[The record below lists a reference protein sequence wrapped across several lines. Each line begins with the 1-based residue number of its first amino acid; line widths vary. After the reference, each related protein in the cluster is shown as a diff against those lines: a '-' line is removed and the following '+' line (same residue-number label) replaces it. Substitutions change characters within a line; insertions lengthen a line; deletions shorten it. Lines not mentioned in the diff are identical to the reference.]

1 MRKFSI
7 TDNPNYNTTKKFRIT
22 DDPKII
28 DMLVKKERLQKEL
41 VEKKRLQKELV
52 EKKRLEIQKCKEQ
65 ILRIIQRV
73 EQLIIEKHNEN
84 LEKDLKMKIDS
95 QNTHLKSLKSLKTLT
110 EDDLNKIRIKNE
122 KELEELRKSSE
133 KDLERK
139 IEWNN
144 LELKLIEIEER
155 TGGSTLQ
162 KKRIL
167 KAPTKGKAV
176 KRANKIAK

>member
-7 TDNPNYNTTKKFRIT
+7 TDNPKYNTTRNVRIT
-22 DDPKII
+22 DDPQII

-41 VEKKRLQKELV
+41 VKKERLQKELV

-95 QNTHLKSLKSLKTLT
+95 QNTHLKTLKTLT

-122 KELEELRKSSE
+122 KELEELRKRSE